1 MSHKILVIG
10 STNVDF
16 LIKSDKLPAFGET
29 VTGGIFM
36 QNFGGKG
43 ANQAVGAA
51 RAGGEVTF
59 VTCLGEDLYA
69 DELERNFKRDGIETK
84 YVYRDKNCATG
95 SALIMLDKEGNNYLS
110 VAPGA
115 NYSLTPTHI
124 DKSLDAFL
132 EADMIVMQMELSPL
146 VTYHVFTLAKKQG
159 KKVLFNLAPAMPFD
173 KNVLKQVYAFV
184 VNEVEASM
192 VTELNVETDDE
203 IREAGMALLDF
214 GPQVVV
220 ITLGSHGSFIATREY
235 SQFVPS
241 YKVKAVDTTAAG
253 DVYCGSLAVALVE
266 GKTLTEAVRFAGAA
280 AAISVT
286 RLGAQPSAPWR
297 KEIEDFM
304 ISAEG
309 ALQKTKY

>member
-16 LIKSDKLPAFGET
+16 LIKSDKLPSFGET

-51 RAGGEVTF
+51 RAGGNVTF
-59 VTCLGEDLYA
+59 ITCLGEDLYA
-69 DELERNFKRDGIETK
+69 GELLRNFRTDGIDTK
-84 YVYRDKNCATG
+84 YVFVDHDSSTG

-115 NYSLTPTHI
+115 NYRLTPAHI
-124 DKSLDAFL
+124 DKAMDAFL
-132 EADMIVMQMELSPL
+132 EAEMIVMQMELSP
-146 VTYHVFTLAKKQG
+146 VTTYYVFELAKKYG
-159 KKVLFNLAPAMPFD
+159 KKVMFNLAPAMPFNKD
-173 KNVLKQVYAFV
+173 VLKQVYAFV

-192 VTELNVETDDE
+192 VTGLKVESDGE
-203 IREAGMALLDF
+203 IRGAARALLDL
-214 GPQVVV
+214 GPEVIV
-220 ITLGSHGSFIATREY
+220 ITLGSSGSFIANREY
-235 SQFVPS
+235 SQYVPS

-253 DVYCGSLAVALVE
+253 DVYCGSLVVALVE
-266 GKTLTEAVRFAGAA
+266 GKSLAEAVRFAGAA

-286 RLGAQPSAPWR
+286 RLGAQPSAPRR
-297 KEIEDFM
+297 KEIEDLILM
-304 ISAEG
+304 EG
-309 ALQKTKY
+309 L

>member
-16 LIKSDKLPAFGET
+16 LIKSDKLPSFGET

-69 DELERNFKRDGIETK
+69 EELVRSFEKDGIDTR
-84 YVYRDKNCATG
+84 YVFKDKESATG

-115 NYSLTPTHI
+115 NYRLTPAHI
-124 DKSLDAFL
+124 DRTLDVFP
-132 EADMIVMQMELSPL
+132 EAEMIVMQMELSL
-146 VTYHVFTLAKKQG
+146 DTTYHVFELAKKHG
-159 KKVLFNLAPAMPFD
+159 KKVLFNLAPAMPFNKD
-173 KNVLKQVYAFV
+173 MLKLVYAFV

-192 VTELNVETDDE
+192 VTGKKVETDDE
-203 IREAGMALLDF
+203 IRKAALTLLDL
-214 GPQVVV
+214 GPKVIV
-220 ITLGSHGSFIATREY
+220 ITLGSNGSFFATREN
-235 SQFVPS
+235 SQYVPS

-266 GKTLTEAVRFAGAA
+266 GKTLAEAVRFAGAA

-286 RLGAQPSAPWR
+286 RLGAQPSAPNR
-297 KEIEDFM
+297 LEIDAF
-304 ISAEG
+304 IGTAG
-309 ALQKTKY
+309 